1 MKILEIY
8 RDKESGII
16 TNVHCEIIPDSS
28 NIDDSVKEYNNNEEN
43 ERTVKVI
50 PLNDKMFEG
59 LEFLQKDTRTSR
71 EYLLD
76 LVKELKDE
84 VTSIAE
90 GLDMCIDEIKKRL
103 DKENKFE

>member
-1 MKILEIY
+1 MKVLEIY

-16 TNVHCEIIPDSS
+16 TYVHCDIIPDSS
-28 NIDDSVKEYNNNEEN
+28 NIDDSVKEYNNTEEN
-43 ERTVKVI
+43 ERTVKVL
-50 PLNDKMFEG
+50 PLNNEKFEG
-59 LEFLQKDTRTSR
+59 LESLQKDTRTNR

-103 DKENKFE
+103 DKEK

>member
-1 MKILEIY
+1 
-8 RDKESGII
+8 
-16 TNVHCEIIPDSS
+16 
-28 NIDDSVKEYNNNEEN
+28 
-43 ERTVKVI
+43 
-50 PLNDKMFEG
+50 MFEG
-59 LEFLQKDTRTSR
+59 LEFLQKDTRTNR

-90 GLDMCIDEIKKRL
+90 GLDMCIDEIRKRL